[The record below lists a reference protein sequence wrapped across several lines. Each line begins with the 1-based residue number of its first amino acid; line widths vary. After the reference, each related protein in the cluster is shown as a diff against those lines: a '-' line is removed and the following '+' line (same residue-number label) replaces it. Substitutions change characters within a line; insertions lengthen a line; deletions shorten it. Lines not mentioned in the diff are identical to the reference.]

1 MVRPELALPGTELA
15 MDILGERHP
24 VTVIRNRPTTRTTYG
39 CAPEPKGTGSI
50 RLIRKV
56 SPAL

>member
-24 VTVIRNRPTTRTTYG
+24 VTVIPESPYDPDNLRLRT
-39 CAPEPKGTGSI
+39 
-50 RLIRKV
+50 
-56 SPAL
+56 